1 MCVYIYIYISI
12 QIQYVLHRISS
23 ISAKYSCRKRTAAFG
38 QFFWSIL
45 LDVHAPKTL
54 VTILG
59 RTLRGTSRRRVSLG
73 PDLRGVAPGPA
84 HGVARVGLAWSKKE
98 NPVLFP
104 TKWTPRLRLR
114 NPKKTNHTPNNGGG
128 KKKNVCWVDHPWGR
142 SKGPDDANKQNPT
155 PNASDREMRSRRTE
169 HGFERIQRTQKWR
182 LMSFP
187 RPGWSH
193 QESNRMVFSG
203 DERTPTLFCLLVLS
217 RTMINVHSLPT

>member
-128 KKKNVCWVDHPWGR
+128 KKKTYVGLTTPGVVPRARTMPTNRTQPPTPVTERCEADVRNMDSNGFKGLKSGGSCHSRGQAGRTRNRIEWSFLGTKEHLLFFVCW
-142 SKGPDDANKQNPT
+142 S
-155 PNASDREMRSRRTE
+155 
-169 HGFERIQRTQKWR
+169 
-182 LMSFP
+182 
-187 RPGWSH
+187 
-193 QESNRMVFSG
+193 
-203 DERTPTLFCLLVLS
+203 
-217 RTMINVHSLPT
+217 